1 MVARVKVKSADG
13 RSRFFEIPEN
23 AVLTIGRSDAADI
36 VLDDMTVSRR
46 HAVVG
51 AAENGCFIEDNSS
64 TSGTWINGERISG
77 RRTVSPSDNIKI
89 GGFEL
94 SVSAGAQAAARRRLR
109 RGEECRFTTPRR
121 KLKCIPTKC
130 LSLRGLSNR
139 ACSRYSI

>member
-89 GGFEL
+89 GGYEL
-94 SVSAGAQAAARRRLR
+94 SVSAGAQAAAGGSRPQGAAAVGGRNA
-109 RGEECRFTTPRR
+109 
-121 KLKCIPTKC
+121 
-130 LSLRGLSNR
+130 GLQRPDGN
-139 ACSRYSI
+139 